1 MIVKVI
7 LGTVLTM
14 SVIPSSESGPTKLW
28 RVFDVRGVDPEL
40 VPSKFPPPLPPFP
53 PMTTT
58 TTESYPPKPDP
69 EDMVQ
74 WYRYA
79 AEKKPR
85 MSMEASRRE
94 ESDEDPDSPLSRM
107 PPIPRRHRRRPK
119 KLDQEDDEGNFNPG
133 PWSWYQDQPSQ
144 NGGQGRESRQKKYKK
159 ATGDDEFSRGEFSRG
174 ESSRGESSRGEFS
187 SSKRFIPE
195 GMEVKPPMKES
206 RRQPKYNPMES
217 SEEGGQQSQDTD
229 HNNGQYDGQNNGQ
242 YDGQNSGQYDGQNNG
257 QYDGGSNLPGNE
269 YVRRQ
274 MMMLMGRKSQ
284 FAPQSDQEDGSQD
297 DWNKDDDQQEDTKH
311 KQRYLEEKPRNDDGQ
326 YGGKFLEEK
335 PRNDDGQDGGKFF
348 GEPEINPY
356 EYRMNKIKTNA
367 SQFRK
372 RHFGIPQQTDD
383 TDSYSLRKDQRQDYS

>member
-1 MIVKVI
+1 MIVKVF

-14 SVIPSSESGPTKLW
+14 SVIPPSESGPTKLW

-58 TTESYPPKPDP
+58 TESYPPKPDP

-79 AEKKPR
+79 AEKKPK

-94 ESDEDPDSPLSRM
+94 ESDEDPDSPPPSM
-107 PPIPRRHRRRPK
+107 PRIPRRPRRRPK

-133 PWSWYQDQPSQ
+133 PWSWHPDQPFQ

-159 ATGDDEFSRGEFSRG
+159 ATGDDEYSRE
-174 ESSRGESSRGEFS
+174 EFS

-206 RRQPKYNPMES
+206 RRQPNYNPMES
-217 SEEGGQQSQDTD
+217 SEEGGQQPQDTD
-229 HNNGQYDGQNNGQ
+229 QNNGPYNGQYDGPYNGQYDGQNNGQ
-242 YDGQNSGQYDGQNNG
+242 YDE
-257 QYDGGSNLPGNE
+257 GSNLPANE

-274 MMMLMGRKSQ
+274 MMMLMARKNQ
-284 FAPQSDQEDGSQD
+284 LAPQSDQEDGSQD
-297 DWNKDDDQQEDTKH
+297 NWNNDDDQQEDSKR
-311 KQRYLEEKPRNDDGQ
+311 KQRYLEKKPT
-326 YGGKFLEEK
+326 
-335 PRNDDGQDGGKFF
+335 RNDDGQDGGKFF

-356 EYRMNKIKTNA
+356 EYRMNTIKANA
-367 SQFRK
+367 NQFRK
-372 RHFGIPQQTDD
+372 RHFGMPQQTDD
-383 TDSYSLRKDQRQDYS
+383 TDSYSPRKDQRQDYS